1 MPDGYGG
8 SGEGS
13 GNQYSGGSE
22 GGNAA
27 RAGMNFARTGSGLT
41 GSGVSAAQAGEG
53 GTSLSGYMGVG
64 STAGS
69 GAGAGVNMYGADPN
83 KPWNEMSD
91 ADKAAFYAQNPRWGA
106 FTTALQKLFSGGTGL
121 GVAQNKLAPEF
132 VSQQRDIA
140 QGISYPGAE
149 NIYSS
154 LNNENTTKG
163 GGMADTSSLSGNLST
178 ILDLV
183 GGINSLTAGQ
193 SSGAQSSADPFAQYR
208 PGFASTY
215 ASAMAPGGSTNIE
228 AMPGFTQYKTGV
240 MDPAMEASQRAAA
253 STGQLY
259 SGGEQQALQKTGQQ
273 GYYSFMTNYLN
284 SLATGSNANQNPY
297 NAANLGVQQ
306 QNQNQQ
312 ASMQGLGAI
321 FQGVAGL
328 PSLFSSIGSLF
339 G

>member
-1 MPDGYGG
+1 MPDGDGS

-13 GNQYSGGSE
+13 GNQYGGGDSNA
-22 GGNAA
+22 GNAA
-27 RAGMNFARTGSGLT
+27 RAGMGFAGTGSGLT
-41 GSGVSAAQAGEG
+41 GSGVDAAQAGVG
-53 GTSLSGYMGVG
+53 GGYTGTASPGYGQGSSNPIMG
-64 STAGS
+64 
-69 GAGAGVNMYGADPN
+69 DPN
-83 KPWNEMSD
+83 KPWNQMSD
-91 ADKAAFYAQNPRWGA
+91 QDKAAFYAQNPKWGA
-106 FTTALQKLFSGGTGL
+106 FTQTFQNLFGL
-121 GVAQNKLAPEF
+121 STVGKMQSLMNPGF
-132 VSQQRDIA
+132 VSQQQGVA
-140 QGISYPGAE
+140 QGVGYPGAE
-149 NIYSS
+149 NTYSS

-208 PGFASTY
+208 SGFASTY
-215 ASAMAPGGSTNIE
+215 ASAMAPGGSTNIA

-253 STGQLY
+253 GTGQLY

-273 GYYSFMTNYLN
+273 GYYGFMTNYLN
-284 SLATGSNANQNPY
+284 SLATGSGATQNPY

-321 FQGVAGL
+321 FQGAAGL

>member
-13 GNQYSGGSE
+13 GNQYGGGDSNA
-22 GGNAA
+22 GN
-27 RAGMNFARTGSGLT
+27 TGSGLT
-41 GSGVSAAQAGEG
+41 GSGVDAAQAGEG
-53 GTSLSGYMGVG
+53 GTSFSGYMGVG

-91 ADKAAFYAQNPRWGA
+91 ADKAAFYAQNPKWGA
-106 FTTALQKLFSGGTGL
+106 FTQTFQNLFGL
-121 GVAQNKLAPEF
+121 STVGKMQSLMNPDF
-132 VSQQRDIA
+132 VSQQKGVA
-140 QGISYPGAE
+140 QGVGYPGAE
-149 NIYSS
+149 NTYSS

-193 SSGAQSSADPFAQYR
+193 SSGAQSSADPFAKYR

-215 ASAMAPGGSTNIE
+215 ASAMAPGGSTNIA

-253 STGQLY
+253 GTGQLY

-273 GYYSFMTNYLN
+273 GYYGFMTNYLN
-284 SLATGSNANQNPY
+284 SLATGAGATQNPY